1 MSLLVRAFPLRQSV
15 ADFEAFVNALQGP
28 RQAEMAAFYE
38 EYGIGHESWHLQH
51 TENGPW
57 VIVVTLVRNPAETS
71 SRYAQ
76 ASGEFA
82 GWFKGQVLTL
92 SGVDPSAAPLG
103 PPTTEVYRWS
113 GSPEM
118 AQTFAA

>member
-15 ADFEAFVNALQGP
+15 ADFDAFVNTLQGP
-28 RQAEMAAFYE
+28 RKAEMAAFYQ
-38 EYGIGHESWHLQH
+38 EYGIEHESWHLQQ

-57 VIVVTLVRNPAETS
+57 VIVVTLVRNPAETGAK
-71 SRYAQ
+71 YAQ
-76 ASGEFA
+76 ASVGFA
-82 GWFKGQVLTL
+82 SWFKGQVLTL

-113 GSPEM
+113 GSPEIE
-118 AQTFAA
+118 QTFSA